1 MVVDLSRYRIQ
12 RGELEDYSR
21 VDEPDAKLV
30 LGDNAGDVWIEDTTR
45 VGLGLKSII
54 GYVCDEVGPVP
65 KIPAEVFVRRL
76 ISLGLS
82 VPDLSPPTTP
92 MLASVDQSLTDE
104 KAGGSDD

>member
-1 MVVDLSRYRIQ
+1 MVIDLSRYRIQ

-30 LGDNAGDVWIEDTTR
+30 LGDKAGDVWIDDTTR

-54 GYVCDEVGPVP
+54 GYICDEVGEVS

-76 ISLGLS
+76 KSRGLT
-82 VPDLSPPTTP
+82 VPDLSPPTVP
-92 MLASVDQSLTDE
+92 AVVSVDLSIDE
-104 KAGGSDD
+104 GPE